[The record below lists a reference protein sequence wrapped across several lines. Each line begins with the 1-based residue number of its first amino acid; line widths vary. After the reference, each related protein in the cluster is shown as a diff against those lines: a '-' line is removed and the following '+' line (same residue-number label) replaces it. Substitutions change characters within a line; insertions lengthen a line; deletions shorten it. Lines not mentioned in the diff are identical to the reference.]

1 MKNIFN
7 KNNRSLNQL
16 GFSVIEVLVACMIMS
31 VVTLALMSAATKGIE
46 LSGKALKQVQAGL
59 LAEEGAE
66 AVKSIRD
73 NGWTTIANLSVETDY
88 YLTFDTNSNAWLLVD
103 SSSVTNP
110 ITPIDG
116 IFTRKIVLSE
126 VYRDNNNDD
135 ISTAGTLDDGTKK
148 VSVLVSWTHQ
158 GGVVS
163 RNIIFYLAN
172 IF

>member
-7 KNNRSLNQL
+7 KKNKSLNQL

-31 VVTLALMSAATKGIE
+31 VVTLALMSAASKGIE

-73 NGWTTIANLSVETDY
+73 NGWTTISSFNVETDY
-88 YLTFDTNSNAWLLVD
+88 YLTFDTNSNIWSLSETPTSLV
-103 SSSVTNP
+103 
-110 ITPIDG
+110 DG
-116 IFTRKIVLSE
+116 IFTRKVVFSE

-135 ISTAGTLDDGTKK
+135 ISTTGTLDDGIKK
-148 VSVLVSWTHQ
+148 VSVLVSWPHQ

>member
-7 KNNRSLNQL
+7 KNNNNLNKS

-73 NGWTTIANLSVETDY
+73 NSWTTIANFSVGTDY
-88 YLTFDTNSNAWLLVD
+88 YLTFDTNSNTWSLSETPTSLV
-103 SSSVTNP
+103 
-110 ITPIDG
+110 DG
-116 IFTRKIVLSE
+116 IFTRKVVFSE

-135 ISTAGTLDDGTKK
+135 ISTAGTLDDGTMK
-148 VSVLVSWTHQ
+148 VSVTVTWASSGST
-158 GGVVS
+158 VS
-163 RNIIFYLAN
+163 RNIIFYVAN